1 MDIKSLDIFLDI
13 AKSKPK
19 RKIAVAAAEDSHVL
33 GAIKEA
39 VAESIVEPI
48 LVGNIA
54 KIKEIANGIGFS
66 LNGIEIIEEVDI
78 KKACRKAVEIVR
90 AGDANIIMKG
100 LVSTADF
107 LRAVLNK
114 EAGLR
119 KGDMLS
125 HVGFFDPKAYH
136 KVVAITDAAQN
147 IAPTLQEKITI
158 INNAVDVF
166 NHVGFPNPKIALLGA
181 VEVVNPKM
189 ESTLDAAAIT
199 QMNRRN
205 QIKGCLIDGP
215 LAFDNA
221 ISKEAAEHKGIVSEV
236 AGDADMLFVPNIEVG
251 NVLYKSFTYFGGA
264 NVAAMIMGAAVPI
277 VLTSRADSD
286 RSKLLSVALAAA
298 Y

>member
-39 VAESIVEPI
+39 VAENIVEPI
-48 LVGNIA
+48 LVGNAA

>member
-48 LVGNIA
+48 LVGNTA
-54 KIKEIANGIGFS
+54 KIKEIANGIGFN
-66 LNGIEIIEEVDI
+66 LNGIEIVEEVDI

>member
-54 KIKEIANGIGFS
+54 KIKEIASGIGFN
-66 LNGIEIIEEVDI
+66 LNGIEMVEENDI

>member
-1 MDIKSLDIFLDI
+1 MDIKSLDVFLDI

-39 VAESIVEPI
+39 VAENIVEPI
-48 LVGNIA
+48 LVGNA
-54 KIKEIANGIGFS
+54 VKIKEIANGIGFS
-66 LNGIEIIEEVDI
+66 LNGIEIVEEVDI

-136 KVVAITDAAQN
+136 KVIAITDAAQN
-147 IAPTLQEKITI
+147 VAPTLPEKITI

-189 ESTLDAAAIT
+189 ESTVDSAAIT

-205 QIKGCLIDGP
+205 QIKGCIIDGP

-221 ISKEAAEHKGIVSEV
+221 INKEAAEHKGIVSEV

>member
-1 MDIKSLDIFLDI
+1 MDIKSLDVFLDI
-13 AKSKPK
+13 AKGRQK
-19 RKIAVAAAEDSHVL
+19 RRIAVSAAEDEHVL

-39 VAESIVEPI
+39 IKENIVEPI
-48 LVGNIA
+48 LVGNTA
-54 KIKEIANGIGFS
+54 KIKEIASEIGLS
-66 LNGIEIIEEVDI
+66 LSGIEIIEESNPAASC
-78 KKACRKAVEIVR
+78 KKAVKLVKDGEAQV
-90 AGDANIIMKG
+90 IMKG

-114 EAGLR
+114 EEGLR
-119 KGDMLS
+119 KGDLLS
-125 HVGFFDPKAYH
+125 HVGFFDPTAYH
-136 KVVAITDAAQN
+136 KVVALTDAAQN
-147 IAPTLQEKITI
+147 VAPLLQEKITI

-166 NHVGFPNPKIALLGA
+166 EHLGFPNPKIALLAA

-189 ESTLDAAAIT
+189 ESTLDSAAIV

-205 QIKGCLIDGP
+205 QIKGCIIDGP

-221 ISKEAAEHKGIVSEV
+221 INKEAAEHKGIVSEV

-264 NVAAMIMGAAVPI
+264 NVAAMIMGATVPI
-277 VLTSRADSD
+277 VLTSRADSN
-286 RSKLLSVALAAA
+286 RSKLLSIALAAA

>member
-54 KIKEIANGIGFS
+54 KIKEIASGIGFN
-66 LNGIEIIEEVDI
+66 LNGIEMVEENDI

-166 NHVGFPNPKIALLGA
+166 NHVGFPNPKVALIGA

>member
-54 KIKEIANGIGFS
+54 KIKEIASGIGFN
-66 LNGIEIIEEVDI
+66 LNGIEMVEENDI

-221 ISKEAAEHKGIVSEV
+221 INKEAAEHKGIVSEV

>member
-54 KIKEIANGIGFS
+54 KIKEIASGIGFN
-66 LNGIEIIEEVDI
+66 LNGIEMVEENDI

-166 NHVGFPNPKIALLGA
+166 NHVGFPNPKVALIGA

-221 ISKEAAEHKGIVSEV
+221 INKEAAEHKGIVSEV

>member
-48 LVGNIA
+48 LVGNTA

>member
-1 MDIKSLDIFLDI
+1 MDIKTLDVFLDI

-54 KIKEIANGIGFS
+54 KIKEIASGIGFN
-66 LNGIEIIEEVDI
+66 LNGIEMVEENDI

-100 LVSTADF
+100 LVSSADF